1 MDIRNVGLDSTV
13 LSILEDMLDLAE
25 EPEKEKGKSNPS
37 RAYVRDAKAMAAAT
51 PADVADGVRKRDKDN
66 KDGGVKYLRMVR
78 RIGKFMR
85 KFTLRDN
92 ANMDKK
98 ISVISQ
104 DGVCIPSMEF
114 MYEFDWRMTQIT

>member
-1 MDIRNVGLDSTV
+1 MVS
-13 LSILEDMLDLAE
+13 
-25 EPEKEKGKSNPS
+25 
-37 RAYVRDAKAMAAAT
+37 
-51 PADVADGVRKRDKDN
+51 GVRKRDKDN

-78 RIGKFMR
+78 RVGKFMR